1 MLLELPGCMK
11 QDVESSRV
19 VDLAQGGRHAAFIF
33 GIGQVD
39 LGDQGE
45 FPVSPGKGQ
54 NRFSDEGISDR
65 VESLEGVFW

>member
-1 MLLELPGCMK
+1 MLLGLPGCMK
-11 QDVESSRV
+11 QDVENSCV

-45 FPVSPGKGQ
+45 FPVSPGEGQ
-54 NRFSDEGISDR
+54 NRFGDEGISDR
-65 VESLEGVFW
+65 VNRL